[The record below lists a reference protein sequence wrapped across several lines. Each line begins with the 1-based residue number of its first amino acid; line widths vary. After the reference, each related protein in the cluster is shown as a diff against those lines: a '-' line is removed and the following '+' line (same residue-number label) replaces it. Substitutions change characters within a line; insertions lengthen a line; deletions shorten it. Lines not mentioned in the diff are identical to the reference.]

1 MKIIDLT
8 LLKNT
13 FTENDVFAIFRTV
26 SMVKDKESK
35 C

>member
-13 FTENDVFAIFRTV
+13 FTENDMFTIFRTV